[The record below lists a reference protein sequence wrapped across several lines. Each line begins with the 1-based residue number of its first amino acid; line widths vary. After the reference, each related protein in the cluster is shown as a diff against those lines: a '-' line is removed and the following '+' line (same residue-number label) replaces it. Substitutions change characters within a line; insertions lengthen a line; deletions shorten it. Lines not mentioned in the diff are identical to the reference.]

1 VEVQGTGEAGV
12 FSRDQLNQLLD
23 LGVAGCAELA
33 EHQRKALD
41 A

>member
-1 VEVQGTGEAGV
+1 V
-12 FSRDQLNQLLD
+12 FSRDQLNELLD

-41 A
+41 GA